1 MIIRLNN
8 LIVFVVEPVDMWKTF
23 QERQGWLEA
32 WVNPHPWCFQQL
44 PENETLWK
52 KTIITWLIFW
62 MQNSQAGQEL

>member
-1 MIIRLNN
+1 
-8 LIVFVVEPVDMWKTF
+8 MWKTF

-52 KTIITWLIFW
+52 KNNNNLAHFLDAKQPGWTGAIVWTT
-62 MQNSQAGQEL
+62 E